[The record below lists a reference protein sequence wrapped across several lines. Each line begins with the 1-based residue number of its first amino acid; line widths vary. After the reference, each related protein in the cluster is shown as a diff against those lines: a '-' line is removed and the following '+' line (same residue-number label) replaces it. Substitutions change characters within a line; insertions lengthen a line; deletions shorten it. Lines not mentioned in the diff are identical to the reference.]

1 MGLSVISCNTIA
13 DLTDG
18 ISCQWLNVFKIKT
31 PSIKRGRRGRFFM
44 KGTMIV
50 TFCNGCACNLCVPSR
65 PTVAWGGQN
74 KRDGQTESNR
84 GRFVPFTCRSAG
96 ARFVGATAALG
107 FVCTGGSFS

>member
-50 TFCNGCACNLCVPSR
+50 TF
-65 PTVAWGGQN
+65 
-74 KRDGQTESNR
+74 
-84 GRFVPFTCRSAG
+84 
-96 ARFVGATAALG
+96 
-107 FVCTGGSFS
+107 